1 MAAHGGADG
10 KRAARDLQKRQ
21 AIALRIVGDLID
33 AGRKLRGIDR
43 HGRKTLQR
51 LQQLVDAVKLPRRA
65 EQAGKQLPLCHCVG
79 GKGVIQCAGVQ
90 KVLQQTRVSAVIPYF
105 ERFMAELPDAAAL
118 ATVPEE
124 RLLKLWEGLGY
135 YSRARNLQKAAK
147 VIVSDFGGELPRTCA
162 SLKTLPGIGDYTAA
176 AIASINFGEP
186 VAAVDGNLLRVAARV
201 SGCADDIMDARVRK
215 QFTAH
220 LNDAID
226 SARPGAYNQA
236 MMDLGATVCL
246 PNGAPKCEICPARMM
261 CEAYKNGL
269 TEVLPV
275 RAKKKARKIEERT
288 VLLLFQNGKAA
299 LRKRADTGLLA
310 SLWEFPSVSGNLD
323 EAGVSLV
330 LAQMGLS
337 AQTVEPAG
345 SAKHIFTHIEWDMKG
360 YFADVTGEND
370 DLFWADAAAF
380 DAAAIPTA
388 FKKFAA
394 LVRAR
399 LQ

>member
-1 MAAHGGADG
+1 MTEHWENLNALTAPLLTWY
-10 KRAARDLQKRQ
+10 DLN
-21 AIALRIVGDLID
+21 
-33 AGRKLRGIDR
+33 GR
-43 HGRKTLQR
+43 TLPWR
-51 LQQLVDAVKLPRRA
+51 SVVTPYRTWVS
-65 EQAGKQLPLCHCVG
+65 E
-79 GKGVIQCAGVQ
+79 IM
-90 KVLQQTRVSAVIPYF
+90 LQQTRVSAVIPYF
-105 ERFMAELPDAAAL
+105 ARFMEELPDVVAL
-118 ATVPEE
+118 ADVPEE

-201 SGCADDIMDARVRK
+201 SGCADDITDAKVRK

-226 SARPGAYNQA
+226 LARPGAYNQA

-246 PNGAPKCEICPARMM
+246 PNGAPKCEICPARTV

-275 RAKKKARKIEERT
+275 RAKKKSRRVEERT
-288 VLLLFQNGKAA
+288 VLLLFQDGKIA
-299 LRKRADTGLLA
+299 LRKRPDTGLLA
-310 SLWEFPSVSGNLD
+310 GLWEYPNLPESLD
-323 EAGVSLV
+323 EAGALLA
-330 LAQMGLS
+330 LAQLGLS
-337 AQTVEPAG
+337 AGSIAPAG

-360 YFADVTGEND
+360 YFAEVSGEND
-370 DLFWADAAAF
+370 DLIWADASAF
-380 DAAAIPTA
+380 DALALPTA
-388 FKKFAA
+388 FKKYTA

-399 LQ
+399 L

>member
-1 MAAHGGADG
+1 MANKSNKNSNQSSQKIPVPLASLPAVLLPWYDRE
-10 KRAARDLQKRQ
+10 KRSLPWRD
-21 AIALRIVGDLID
+21 IVTPYRTWVSEIM
-33 AGRKLRGIDR
+33 
-43 HGRKTLQR
+43 
-51 LQQLVDAVKLPRRA
+51 
-65 EQAGKQLPLCHCVG
+65 
-79 GKGVIQCAGVQ
+79 
-90 KVLQQTRVSAVIPYF
+90 LQQTRVQAVLPYF
-105 ERFMAELPDAAAL
+105 ERFMSAAPDVPALAELAED
-118 ATVPEE
+118 
-124 RLLKLWEGLGY
+124 RLLSLWQGLGY
-135 YSRARNLQKAAK
+135 YSRARSLQRSAR
-147 VIVSDFGGELPRTCA
+147 VMVDQYGGCLPDTYSDLIQ
-162 SLKTLPGIGDYTAA
+162 LPGIGDYTAA

-226 SARPGAYNQA
+226 LARPGAYNQA

-246 PNGAPKCEICPARMM
+246 PNGAPKCEICPARTV

-269 TEVLPV
+269 TEILPV

-299 LRKRADTGLLA
+299 LRKRPDTGLLA
-310 SLWEFPSVSGNLD
+310 SLWEFPSVLGNLD
-323 EAGVSLV
+323 EAGVSLA

-337 AQTVEPAG
+337 AKSIEPAG

-360 YFADVTGEND
+360 YFADVTGESD
-370 DLFWADAAAF
+370 DLFWADAAAL

>member
-1 MAAHGGADG
+1 MALTPPLLAWYD
-10 KRAARDLQKRQ
+10 RS
-21 AIALRIVGDLID
+21 
-33 AGRKLRGIDR
+33 GR
-43 HGRKTLQR
+43 TLPWR
-51 LQQLVDAVKLPRRA
+51 SVVTPYRTWVS
-65 EQAGKQLPLCHCVG
+65 E
-79 GKGVIQCAGVQ
+79 IM
-90 KVLQQTRVSAVIPYF
+90 LQQTRVSAVIPYF
-105 ERFMAELPDAAAL
+105 ERFMAELPDIAAL
-118 ATVPEE
+118 ADVPEE

-201 SGCADDIMDARVRK
+201 SGCADDIMDAKVRR

-220 LNDAID
+220 LNEAID
-226 SARPGAYNQA
+226 PARPGAYNQA

-288 VLLLFQNGKAA
+288 VLLLFRDGKIA
-299 LRKRADTGLLA
+299 LRKRPDTGLLA
-310 SLWEFPSVSGNLD
+310 SLWEFPSVPGNLD
-323 EAGVSLV
+323 EAGVSLA
-330 LAQMGLS
+330 LAQMGLR
-337 AQTVEPAG
+337 AQQLEPAG

-360 YFADVTGEND
+360 YFAAVTGENNE
-370 DLFWADAAAF
+370 LFWADASAF
-380 DAAAIPTA
+380 DDAAIPAA

-399 LQ
+399 LQK

>member
-1 MAAHGGADG
+1 MTEHWENLNALTAPLLTWY
-10 KRAARDLQKRQ
+10 DLN
-21 AIALRIVGDLID
+21 
-33 AGRKLRGIDR
+33 GR
-43 HGRKTLQR
+43 TLPWR
-51 LQQLVDAVKLPRRA
+51 SVVTPYRTWVS
-65 EQAGKQLPLCHCVG
+65 E
-79 GKGVIQCAGVQ
+79 IM
-90 KVLQQTRVSAVIPYF
+90 LQQTRVSAVIPYF
-105 ERFMAELPDAAAL
+105 ERFMAELPDVAAL
-118 ATVPEE
+118 ADVPEE

-147 VIVSDFGGELPRTCA
+147 VIVSDFGGELPRTCTL
-162 SLKTLPGIGDYTAA
+162 LKTLPGLGDY
-176 AIASINFGEP
+176 S
-186 VAAVDGNLLRVAARV
+186 VAARV
-201 SGCADDIMDARVRK
+201 SGCGEDIMDAKVRRLFR
-215 QFTAH
+215 QRLDA
-220 LNDAID
+220 AID
-226 SARPGAYNQA
+226 ANRPGAYNQA

-246 PNGAPKCEICPARMM
+246 PNGAPKCEACPARTM

-269 TEVLPV
+269 TEILPV

-310 SLWEFPSVSGNLD
+310 SLWEFPSVLGNLD
-323 EAGVSLV
+323 EAGVSLA

-360 YFADVTGEND
+360 YFADVTGETD

>member
-1 MAAHGGADG
+1 MTEPLLAWYDLNG
-10 KRAARDLQKRQ
+10 RDLPWRSVVTPYRTWVSE
-21 AIALRIVGDLID
+21 IM
-33 AGRKLRGIDR
+33 
-43 HGRKTLQR
+43 
-51 LQQLVDAVKLPRRA
+51 
-65 EQAGKQLPLCHCVG
+65 
-79 GKGVIQCAGVQ
+79 
-90 KVLQQTRVSAVIPYF
+90 LQQTRVSAVIPYF

-147 VIVSDFGGELPRTCA
+147 VIVSDFGGALPQSYHA
-162 SLKTLPGIGDYTAA
+162 LLSLPGIGEYTAA
-176 AIASINFGEP
+176 AIASINFSEP

-201 SGCADDIMDARVRK
+201 SGCGEDIMDAKVRRLFRQK
-215 QFTAH
+215 LDA
-220 LNDAID
+220 AID
-226 SARPGAYNQA
+226 LDRPGAYNQA

-246 PNGAPKCEICPARMM
+246 PNGAPKCEICPARTV

-275 RAKKKARKIEERT
+275 RAKKKSRRVEERT
-288 VLLLFQNGKAA
+288 VLLLFQDGRIA
-299 LRKRADTGLLA
+299 LRKRPDTGLLA
-310 SLWEFPSVSGNLD
+310 GLWEYPNLPESLD
-323 EAGVSLV
+323 EAGALLA
-330 LAQMGLS
+330 LAQLGLS
-337 AQTVEPAG
+337 AKSIAPAG
-345 SAKHIFTHIEWDMKG
+345 GAKHIFTHIEWDMKG
-360 YFADVTGEND
+360 YFAEVSGETD

>member
-1 MAAHGGADG
+1 MTEHWENLNALTAPLLTWY
-10 KRAARDLQKRQ
+10 DLN
-21 AIALRIVGDLID
+21 
-33 AGRKLRGIDR
+33 GR
-43 HGRKTLQR
+43 TLPWR
-51 LQQLVDAVKLPRRA
+51 SVVTPYRTWVS
-65 EQAGKQLPLCHCVG
+65 E
-79 GKGVIQCAGVQ
+79 IM
-90 KVLQQTRVSAVIPYF
+90 LQQTRVSAVIPYF
-105 ERFMAELPDAAAL
+105 ARFMGELPDIPAL
-118 ATVPEE
+118 ADVPEE
-124 RLLKLWEGLGY
+124 RLFKLWEGLGY
-135 YSRARNLQKAAK
+135 YSRARNLQRAAK
-147 VIVSDFGGELPRTCA
+147 LVVPHCGGALPRTYEGL
-162 SLKTLPGIGDYTAA
+162 LKLPGIGEYTAA

-201 SGCADDIMDARVRK
+201 SGCGGDIMDAKVRRLFRQK
-215 QFTAH
+215 LDA
-220 LNDAID
+220 AID
-226 SARPGAYNQA
+226 PNCPGAYNQA

-261 CEAYKNGL
+261 CEAYKNSL

-310 SLWEFPSVSGNLD
+310 SLWEFPSVLGNLD
-323 EAGVSLV
+323 EAGVSLA

-337 AQTVEPAG
+337 AKSIEPTG

-360 YFADVTGEND
+360 YFADVTGETD
-370 DLFWADAAAF
+370 DLFWTDAAAF

>member
-1 MAAHGGADG
+1 M
-10 KRAARDLQKRQ
+10 
-21 AIALRIVGDLID
+21 
-33 AGRKLRGIDR
+33 
-43 HGRKTLQR
+43 
-51 LQQLVDAVKLPRRA
+51 
-65 EQAGKQLPLCHCVG
+65 
-79 GKGVIQCAGVQ
+79 
-90 KVLQQTRVSAVIPYF
+90 
-105 ERFMAELPDAAAL
+105 
-118 ATVPEE
+118 
-124 RLLKLWEGLGY
+124 KLWEGLGY
-135 YSRARNLQKAAK
+135 YSRARNLQRAAK
-147 VIVSDFGGELPRTCA
+147 IVVSDFGGALPQSYHA
-162 SLKTLPGIGDYTAA
+162 LLSLPGIGEYTAA
-176 AIASINFGEP
+176 AIASINFSEP

-201 SGCADDIMDARVRK
+201 SGCGEDIMDAKVRPLFR
-215 QFTAH
+215 QRLDA
-220 LNDAID
+220 AID
-226 SARPGAYNQA
+226 ANRPGAYNQA

-310 SLWEFPSVSGNLD
+310 SLWEFPSVLGNLD
-323 EAGVSLV
+323 EAGVSLA

-337 AQTVEPAG
+337 AKSIEPTG

-360 YFADVTGEND
+360 YFADVTGETD

>member
-1 MAAHGGADG
+1 MTEHWENLTAMTAPLLAWY
-10 KRAARDLQKRQ
+10 DLN
-21 AIALRIVGDLID
+21 
-33 AGRKLRGIDR
+33 GR
-43 HGRKTLQR
+43 TLPWR
-51 LQQLVDAVKLPRRA
+51 SVVTPYRTWVS
-65 EQAGKQLPLCHCVG
+65 E
-79 GKGVIQCAGVQ
+79 IM
-90 KVLQQTRVSAVIPYF
+90 LQQTRVSAVIPYF

-135 YSRARNLQKAAK
+135 YSRARNLQRAAK
-147 VIVSDFGGELPRTCA
+147 IVVSDFGGALPQSYHA
-162 SLKTLPGIGDYTAA
+162 LLSLPGIGEYTAA
-176 AIASINFGEP
+176 AIASINFSEP

-226 SARPGAYNQA
+226 ANRPGAYNQA

-246 PNGAPKCEICPARMM
+246 PNGAPKCEICPARTV
-261 CEAYKNGL
+261 CEAYKNSL
-269 TEVLPV
+269 TEILPV
-275 RAKKKARKIEERT
+275 RAKKKSRRVEERT
-288 VLLLFQNGKAA
+288 VLLLFQGGKVA
-299 LRKRADTGLLA
+299 LRKRPDMGLLA
-310 SLWEFPSVSGNLD
+310 GLWEYPNLPESLD
-323 EAGVSLV
+323 EAGALLA

-337 AQTVEPAG
+337 AKSIEPAG

-360 YFADVTGEND
+360 YFADVTGETD

>member
-1 MAAHGGADG
+1 MDG
-10 KRAARDLQKRQ
+10 NVLRIAARLTGC
-21 AIALRIVGDLID
+21 GDNVL
-33 AGRKLRGIDR
+33 
-43 HGRKTLQR
+43 
-51 LQQLVDAVKLPRRA
+51 LP
-65 EQAGKQLPLCHCVG
+65 
-79 GKGVIQCAGVQ
+79 
-90 KVLQQTRVSAVIPYF
+90 QTRQ
-105 ERFMAELPDAAAL
+105 RFRDAL
-118 ATVPEE
+118 A
-124 RLLKLWEGLGY
+124 
-135 YSRARNLQKAAK
+135 
-147 VIVSDFGGELPRTCA
+147 
-162 SLKTLPGIGDYTAA
+162 
-176 AIASINFGEP
+176 
-186 VAAVDGNLLRVAARV
+186 AV
-201 SGCADDIMDARVRK
+201 MPP
-215 QFTAH
+215 H
-220 LNDAID
+220 
-226 SARPGAYNQA
+226 RPGDFNQA
-236 MMDLGATVCL
+236 LMDLGATVCL

-269 TEVLPV
+269 TEILPV

-310 SLWEFPSVSGNLD
+310 SLWEFPSVLGNLD

-360 YFADVTGEND
+360 YFADVTGETD

>member
-1 MAAHGGADG
+1 M
-10 KRAARDLQKRQ
+10 
-21 AIALRIVGDLID
+21 
-33 AGRKLRGIDR
+33 
-43 HGRKTLQR
+43 
-51 LQQLVDAVKLPRRA
+51 
-65 EQAGKQLPLCHCVG
+65 
-79 GKGVIQCAGVQ
+79 
-90 KVLQQTRVSAVIPYF
+90 
-105 ERFMAELPDAAAL
+105 
-118 ATVPEE
+118 
-124 RLLKLWEGLGY
+124 KLWEGLGY

-147 VIVSDFGGELPRTCA
+147 IVVSDFGGALPQSYHA
-162 SLKTLPGIGDYTAA
+162 LLSLPGIGEYTAA
-176 AIASINFGEP
+176 AIASINFSEP

-226 SARPGAYNQA
+226 LARPGAYNQA

-246 PNGAPKCEICPARMM
+246 PNGAPKCEICPARTV

-288 VLLLFQNGKAA
+288 VLLLFQGGKVA
-299 LRKRADTGLLA
+299 LRKRPDTGLLA
-310 SLWEFPSVSGNLD
+310 SLWEFPSILGNLD
-323 EAGVSLV
+323 ESGVSLA

-337 AQTVEPAG
+337 AESIAPAG

-360 YFADVTGEND
+360 YFADVAGEND
-370 DLFWADAAAF
+370 DLIWADADAF
-380 DAAAIPTA
+380 DALALPTA
-388 FKKFAA
+388 FKKYTA

>member
-1 MAAHGGADG
+1 MTAPLLAWY
-10 KRAARDLQKRQ
+10 DLN
-21 AIALRIVGDLID
+21 
-33 AGRKLRGIDR
+33 GR
-43 HGRKTLQR
+43 TLPWR
-51 LQQLVDAVKLPRRA
+51 SVVTPYRTWVS
-65 EQAGKQLPLCHCVG
+65 E
-79 GKGVIQCAGVQ
+79 IM
-90 KVLQQTRVSAVIPYF
+90 LQQTRVSAVIPYF

-135 YSRARNLQKAAK
+135 YSRARNLQRAAK
-147 VIVSDFGGELPRTCA
+147 IVVSDFGGALPQSYHA
-162 SLKTLPGIGDYTAA
+162 LLSLPGIGEYTAA
-176 AIASINFGEP
+176 AIASINFSEP

-201 SGCADDIMDARVRK
+201 SGCGEDIMDAKVHRLFR
-215 QFTAH
+215 QRLDA
-220 LNDAID
+220 AID
-226 SARPGAYNQA
+226 ADRPGAYNQA

-246 PNGAPKCEICPARMM
+246 PNGAPKCEICPARTV

-275 RAKKKARKIEERT
+275 RAKKKSRRVEERT
-288 VLLLFQNGKAA
+288 VLLLFQGGKVA
-299 LRKRADTGLLA
+299 LRKRPDSGLLA
-310 SLWEFPSVSGNLD
+310 SLWEFPSILGNLD
-323 EAGVSLV
+323 ESGVSLA

-337 AQTVEPAG
+337 AESIAPAG

-388 FKKFAA
+388 FRKFAA

>member
-1 MAAHGGADG
+1 MQDTITKPLLKWYGEN
-10 KRAARDLQKRQ
+10 KR
-21 AIALRIVGDLID
+21 V
-33 AGRKLRGIDR
+33 
-43 HGRKTLQR
+43 
-51 LQQLVDAVKLPRRA
+51 LPWR
-65 EQAGKQLPLCHCVG
+65 EKKNPYEIWVSE
-79 GKGVIQCAGVQ
+79 IM
-90 KVLQQTRVSAVIPYF
+90 LQQTRVEAVKPFY
-105 ERFMAELPDAAAL
+105 ERFMRELPNVAAL
-118 ATVPEE
+118 AVCPEE
-124 RLLKLWEGLGY
+124 KLLKLWEGLGY
-135 YSRARNLQKAAK
+135 YNRVRNMQKAAQK
-147 VIVSDFGGELPRTCA
+147 IMEVYDGVFPADYEA
-162 SLKTLPGIGDYTAA
+162 LKGLPGIGNYTAGA
-176 AIASINFGEP
+176 VASIAFCIP
-186 VAAVDGNLLRVAARV
+186 VPAVDGNVLRVMARLRED
-201 SGCADDIMDARVRK
+201 GEDILKQSVKNRVEAEL
-215 QFTAH
+215 TEIMPAE
-220 LNDAID
+220 D
-226 SARPGAYNQA
+226 PGAFNQA
-236 MMDLGATVCL
+236 MMDLGAMVCL

-269 TEVLPV
+269 TEILPV

-310 SLWEFPSVSGNLD
+310 SLWEFPSVLENLD
-323 EAGVSLV
+323 EAGVSLA

-337 AQTVEPAG
+337 AKSIEPAG

-360 YFADVTGEND
+360 YFADVTGETD

>member
-1 MAAHGGADG
+1 MTVPLLAWYN
-10 KRAARDLQKRQ
+10 LN
-21 AIALRIVGDLID
+21 
-33 AGRKLRGIDR
+33 GR
-43 HGRKTLQR
+43 TLPWR
-51 LQQLVDAVKLPRRA
+51 SVVTPYRTWVS
-65 EQAGKQLPLCHCVG
+65 E
-79 GKGVIQCAGVQ
+79 IM
-90 KVLQQTRVSAVIPYF
+90 LQQTRVGAVIPYF
-105 ERFMAELPDAAAL
+105 ERFMEELPDVSAL
-118 ATVPEE
+118 AAVSEE

-147 VIVSDFGGELPRTCA
+147 IVVSDFGGALPQSYHA
-162 SLKTLPGIGDYTAA
+162 LLSLPGIGEYTAA
-176 AIASINFGEP
+176 AIASINFSEP

-201 SGCADDIMDARVRK
+201 SGCGEDIMDAKVRRLFR
-215 QFTAH
+215 QRLDA
-220 LNDAID
+220 AID
-226 SARPGAYNQA
+226 ANRPGAYNQA

-310 SLWEFPSVSGNLD
+310 SLWEFPSVLGNLD
-323 EAGVSLV
+323 EAGVSLA
-330 LAQMGLS
+330 LAQMGLL
-337 AQTVEPAG
+337 AQAVEPAG

-388 FKKFAA
+388 FRKFAA